1 MPIPRCELALGRYAP
16 AVDARLRLWR
26 EARFAE
32 RLFEKDTTLWSPTL
46 VPELADRLG
55 WLDLPTAS
63 DADRETLRAVV
74 DSLEA
79 RRVVL
84 LGMGGSSLA
93 PEVFARLFPGGRPLS
108 VLDSTHPAAVAAES
122 ARSAGGGTLY
132 VVSSKSG
139 TTIETA
145 SLFEHFLAR
154 ERRRDAETAGSHFV
168 AITDP
173 GTPLATR
180 AGEAGFAAV
189 FEAPAEVGGRY
200 SALSAFG
207 RVPAA
212 LLGVDD
218 EKLLGAAAEMAKAC
232 RAEEGNPGLALGAAL
247 GELAAVGRDK
257 LTLLADPEL
266 AAFPDWIEQLVAE
279 SLGKIGR
286 GIIPVAGEGEEPENA
301 RSDDRF
307 FVALRLSGG
316 AEESGVARRLDRA
329 RAAGH
334 PTAEIVLGDRIEI
347 GAEMFRWEVAVA
359 ACGALMGVQPF
370 DQPDVQAAKA
380 AANRAMAGE
389 ASGSRAPS
397 VSASDFAAARAAIEA
412 WLEGLAPGDY
422 LGVQAFLEPRSSAEA
437 VAELRQALWRR
448 TGGAVTAAHGPRFL
462 HSTGQLHKGGPNT
475 GRFLQLVDRPA
486 ADVPIPGG
494 EHSFGQLIRAQAAGD
509 AEALTERGRHVLVL
523 DLGESGAAALG
534 PVIESLD

>member
-1 MPIPRCELALGRYAP
+1 MPIPRCELALGRHAP
-16 AVDARLRLWR
+16 AVDARLRRWR

-32 RLFEKDTTLWSPTL
+32 RLFQKDTTLWSPTL

-55 WLDLPTAS
+55 WLDLPTSS
-63 DADRETLRAVV
+63 DADGAALSAFVS
-74 DSLEA
+74 SLEA
-79 RRVVL
+79 TRVVL

-93 PEVFARLFPGGRPLS
+93 PEVFARLFPGGRPLT

-122 ARSAGGGTLY
+122 ARGANGGTLY

-139 TTIETA
+139 TTIETM

-154 ERRRDAETAGSHFV
+154 ERRRDPEAAGSRFV

-173 GTPLATR
+173 GTPLA
-180 AGEAGFAAV
+180 AKAAEAGFSAV

-207 RVPAA
+207 RVPGA
-212 LLGVDD
+212 LLGVDG
-218 EKLLGAAAEMAKAC
+218 EGLLAVAAEMAEAC
-232 RAEEGNPGLALGAAL
+232 REEDENPGLTLGAAL
-247 GELAAVGRDK
+247 GELAAAGRDK

-301 RSDDRF
+301 RSEDRF
-307 FVALRLSGG
+307 FVALRLAGG
-316 AEESGVARRLDRA
+316 AEESAVVRRLDRA

-334 PTAEIVLGDRIEI
+334 PTAEIVLDHRLQI

-370 DQPDVQAAKA
+370 DQPDVQAAKEA
-380 AANRAMAGE
+380 AKRAMAGGAGGAQPE
-389 ASGSRAPS
+389 A
-397 VSASDFAAARAAIEA
+397 VSAAQHRAVREAIDA
-412 WLEGLAPGDY
+412 WLDGLAPGDY
-422 LGVQAFLEPRSSAEA
+422 LGIQAFLDPGSSAEA
-437 VAELRQALWRR
+437 LADLRQALWRR
-448 TGGAVTAAHGPRFL
+448 TGGVVTAAHGPRFL
-462 HSTGQLHKGGPNT
+462 HSTGQLHKGGPDT

-494 EHSFGQLIRAQAAGD
+494 DHSFGQLIRAQAAGD
-509 AEALTERGRHVLVL
+509 AEALTERGRRVLVL
-523 DLGESGAAALG
+523 DLGEVGAAGLGLVTEALG
-534 PVIESLD
+534 

>member
-46 VPELADRLG
+46 VPDLADRLG

-63 DADRETLRAVV
+63 AADRAALAAFV
-74 DSLEA
+74 DSIQA
-79 RRVVL
+79 TRVVL

-93 PEVFARLFPGGRPLS
+93 PEVFARLFPGGRPLT
-108 VLDSTHPAAVAAES
+108 VLDTTHPAAVAAES
-122 ARSAGGGTLY
+122 ARSAAGGTLY
-132 VVSSKSG
+132 IVSSKSG

-145 SLFEHFLAR
+145 SLFEHFLVR
-154 ERRRDAETAGSHFV
+154 ELRRDAVAAGSHFV

-173 GTPLATR
+173 GTPLAKR
-180 AGEAGFAAV
+180 AAEAGFAAV

-212 LLGVDD
+212 MLGVDD
-218 EKLLGAAAEMAKAC
+218 ERLFAAAAEMAEAC
-232 RAEEGNPGLALGAAL
+232 RLEEENPGLALGAAL
-247 GELAAVGRDK
+247 GELAAAGRDK

-286 GIIPVAGEGEEPENA
+286 GVIPVAGEGEEPENA

-307 FVALRLSGG
+307 FVALRLAGS

-334 PTAEIVLGDRIEI
+334 PTAQIVLGDRIEI

-370 DQPDVQAAKA
+370 DQPDVQAAKVA
-380 AANRAMAGE
+380 AKRAMAGV
-389 ASGSRAPS
+389 AGGSRPPA
-397 VSASDFAAARAAIEA
+397 VNGADLRAVLVAIDS
-412 WLEGLAPGDY
+412 WLDGLAPSDY
-422 LGVQAFLEPRSSAEA
+422 LGIQAFLEPRSSAVA

-448 TGGAVTAAHGPRFL
+448 TGGTVTAAHGPRFL
-462 HSTGQLHKGGPNT
+462 HSTGQLHKGGPNI
-475 GRFLQLVDRPA
+475 GRFLQLLDRPA
-486 ADVPIPGG
+486 ADVAIPGG

-509 AEALTERGRHVLVL
+509 AEALTERGRRVLAL
-523 DLGESGAAALG
+523 DLGEAGAAGLA
-534 PVIESLD
+534 PVIESLG